1 MIVSE
6 VIVTSCDCCALYYN
20 VVYCY
25 TRYYFLFD

>member
-6 VIVTSCDCCALYYN
+6 VIVTSCDCHVFYYN
-20 VVYCY
+20 VVYCC